1 MFSLVTILEKTS
13 DVRERPDRATSSDE
27 GLAQECVDR
36 PSPREWK
43 EVEDANAEG
52 KNKVAPSPDGGYY
65 RVNQNGKMTT
75 YSCVRTHFE
84 KFGGFLVKNNALFP
98 EQIARFCNRSI
109 CSARIAS
116 SAHFCSSGL
125 GTIVSLG
132 YPGSKK

>member
-1 MFSLVTILEKTS
+1 MTTTVDLSLTTVLERTNDMRELS
-13 DVRERPDRATSSDE
+13 DQATFHDGE
-27 GLAQECVDR
+27 KARECVNR

-43 EVEDANAEG
+43 EVEDANEDG
-52 KNKVAPSPDGGYY
+52 KNKVVPSPDGGYY
-65 RVNQNGKMTT
+65 RVNQNGKLTT
-75 YSCVRTHFE
+75 YSYVRTHFE

-125 GTIVSLG
+125 GTILR
-132 YPGSKK
+132 

>member
-1 MFSLVTILEKTS
+1 MRELS
-13 DVRERPDRATSSDE
+13 DQATSHDGE
-27 GLAQECVDR
+27 KARECVNR

-43 EVEDANAEG
+43 EVEDANTEG

-65 RVNQNGKMTT
+65 RDNQNGKMTT

-125 GTIVSLG
+125 GTIVPSLVVSVAAKSRNIHMK
-132 YPGSKK
+132 Y